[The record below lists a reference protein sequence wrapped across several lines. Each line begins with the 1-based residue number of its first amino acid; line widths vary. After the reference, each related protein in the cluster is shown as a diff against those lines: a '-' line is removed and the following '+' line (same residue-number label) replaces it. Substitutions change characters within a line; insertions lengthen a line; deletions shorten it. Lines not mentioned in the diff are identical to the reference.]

1 MRFLYQ
7 YINPTGAKAR
17 ASRNGFIGCRGP
29 PLSQPLPS
37 PSLSWTLTVVD
48 RFSSPRWSTEW
59 ARLAERYIGLC
70 RWQYQTPSTWA
81 AAVDQQQITA
91 AVDCAALGKE
101 ADCNYGERT
110 AESIFFWRV
119 GALWKSCIF
128 LGRTRYPL
136 LKEISPHG
144 LVVNNIFKGEQ
155 ITQCATVIE
164 WVLCFCAVF

>member
-17 ASRNGFIGCRGP
+17 AWRNDFIGCRGP
-29 PLSQPLPS
+29 PSHSPCLPRPCPEPLLLWIISRAPAEAQSEPASQSARSGCAGDSTKHLQPEQQPWISSRSQPP
-37 PSLSWTLTVVD
+37 WT
-48 RFSSPRWSTEW
+48 
-59 ARLAERYIGLC
+59 ARLWE
-70 RWQYQTPSTWA
+70 
-81 AAVDQQQITA
+81 
-91 AVDCAALGKE
+91 KK
-101 ADCNYGERT
+101 RT
-110 AESIFFWRV
+110 VTTGNGRQSRFFWRV
-119 GALWKSCIF
+119 GALWKSCIC

>member
-1 MRFLYQ
+1 M
-7 YINPTGAKAR
+7 
-17 ASRNGFIGCRGP
+17 SRP

-37 PSLSWTLTVVD
+37 PSLSWTFTVVD

-81 AAVDQQQITA
+81 AAVDQQQIRA

-101 ADCNYGERT
+101 ADCNYEERT

-119 GALWKSCIF
+119 GALWKSCIC

-144 LVVNNIFKGEQ
+144 LVVNNIWADHAV
-155 ITQCATVIE
+155 CNSD
-164 WVLCFCAVF
+164 WVSVVFLCCILTEGLRTSWLLSSALKMLCPRMKK